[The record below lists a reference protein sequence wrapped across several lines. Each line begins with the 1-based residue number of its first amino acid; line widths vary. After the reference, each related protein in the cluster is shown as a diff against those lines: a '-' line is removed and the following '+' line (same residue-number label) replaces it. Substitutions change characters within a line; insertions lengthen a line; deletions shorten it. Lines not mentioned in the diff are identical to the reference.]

1 MFVSEIVTRAVGAG
15 LFKKTLVYHTG
26 KDYSFTMSN
35 QRGLGKELWET
46 DKECSGT
53 PPPPQKEYIG
63 MYKMHTTNV

>member
-1 MFVSEIVTRAVGAG
+1 MFVSETVTRAGAG

-53 PPPPQKEYIG
+53 HTPQKEYIG
-63 MYKMHTTNV
+63 VYKMHTTNV